1 MHPIWRNIHNSVTL
15 FQKQNVGSHL
25 RPRICLKRIVR
36 QTNGSQK
43 LGSLCNIFSYGC
55 AFLIHCAFGCDK
67 CNHTAGTHL
76 IQSLAE
82 KIIVYQKVIFIVPL
96 IADLKLSERDITD
109 CHIKKAVGKIRILKA
124 LYADVRFLIK
134 LLCNSAADAVQ
145 FHTVNVAVFHAFGQ
159 KSQEIACAAGRLQDI
174 SRFKAHLRK
183 SLINCF
189 DNRRLRVKSGQRA
202 FPCGRKFFFGQ
213 QAFQLNIV
221 SVCFGKALRQTA
233 PAYILRQNSLLLGSC
248 QTVFAFQL
256 FQKTNGSN
264 IVLILFCRCACA
276 KLCISDM
283 IIPLFNPLL
292 DGLRHLRQRLLLH
305 HNMVFHKSKRLIP
318 VNRKTCAFLKC
329 GIPQRCS
336 VPMDALNNKAS
347 AIGNNRLP
355 DKHFHCFNPALIFND
370 SLGRIFFVRNFC
382 FFISTRFRNYF
393 FFRSVFSI
401 EQRKLPKGILLQIFK
416 AFPHTFI
423 LPVCGICAIQNYLH
437 GLQNFFHF
445 FRIG

>member
-1 MHPIWRNIHNSVTL
+1 MHPIRRNIHNSVTL
-15 FQKQNVGSHL
+15 LQKYNVGSHF
-25 RPRICLKRIVR
+25 RTRICLKRIVR
-36 QTNGSQK
+36 QTNCSQK

-55 AFLIHCAFGCDK
+55 VFLVHCPLRCDK

-82 KIIVYQKVIFIVPL
+82 KIIVNQKVIFIVPL
-96 IADLKLSERDITD
+96 IADLKLSERNIAD
-109 CHIKKAVGKIRILKA
+109 CHIKKAVGKIRILKT
-124 LYADVRFLIK
+124 LYANIRFLIK
-134 LLCNSAADAVQ
+134 LLCNSAADTVQ
-145 FHTVNVAVFHAFGQ
+145 FHAVNAAVFHTFGQ

-174 SRFKAHLRK
+174 PRFKAHLRK
-183 SLINCF
+183 HPIDCF
-189 DNRRLRVKSGQRA
+189 DYHRLRVEGCQRA

-213 QAFQLNIV
+213 QTFQFNIV
-221 SVCFGKALRQTA
+221 SVCFGKAIRKTS
-233 PAYILRQNSLLLGSC
+233 PAHILRQNSLLLGSC
-248 QTVFAFQL
+248 QTVFTLQF
-256 FQKTNGSN
+256 FQKANGSN
-264 IVLILFCRCACA
+264 VVLILFRRCACA

-292 DGLRHLRQRLLLH
+292 DGLRHLHQRLLLH

-355 DKHFHCFNPALIFND
+355 DKRFHCFNPALIFND
-370 SLGRIFFVRNFC
+370 ILGRIFFVRNFC
-382 FFISTRFRNYF
+382 FFINNRFRSYF
-393 FFRSVFSI
+393 FFRSVFSVK
-401 EQRKLPKGILLQIFK
+401 QRKLSKRILLQSFK
-416 AFPHTFI
+416 AFLHTLI
-423 LPVCGICAIQNYLH
+423 LPVCGICAIQNHLH
-437 GLQNFFHF
+437 GLQNFFYL